1 MIGGRANRSLPTA
14 MLNHI
19 LAVTVAVAVV
29 VVIATILGAI
39 ELVRKAAGT
48 ICRR

>member
-1 MIGGRANRSLPTA
+1 

-19 LAVTVAVAVV
+19 LAVFVAAAVV

-39 ELVRKAAGT
+39 ELVRKAVAS